1 MFKASPLIS
10 NTGISP
16 FSSQLLAIGVGV
28 AMAIASAT
36 AAAQDAYPDKPIRLI
51 VPYPPGGAT
60 DVIGRVMAQK
70 LSTALGQTVVVDNRA
85 GATGNLGAAIVAKE
99 KPDGYTLL
107 LARTG
112 SQAILPAIMPTS
124 TKYKWDDYTFIGTLE
139 LNPYGCV
146 VNAKSPYKNFDE
158 LATALRTKG
167 KTLNFGTAGSLTTN
181 DMGPRQLFKLLKLTD
196 QVPTQI
202 GYKGTG
208 DAVMSL
214 LGGETEFACG
224 SLGPFLALMKAG
236 RLRAMFVT
244 NPERMTTLP
253 DVPTARELGYPEM
266 EAIVGWSAL
275 YGPAKLPADVRDKLV
290 AALKVVATDPA
301 WLAGTAQT
309 GSLPYILSPDET
321 KEFARRQHALYRT
334 LGEMMNLIDSKA
346 AMQ

>member
-1 MFKASPLIS
+1 MFKASPLTRH
-10 NTGISP
+10 TGISP
-16 FSSQLLAIGVGV
+16 FASQLFAIGAGV
-28 AMAIASAT
+28 AMAIASTT
-36 AAAQDAYPDKPIRLI
+36 AAADGAYPNRPITLI
-51 VPYPPGGAT
+51 APYSTGGDA
-60 DVIGRVMAQK
+60 DVAARNFGIAASKV
-70 LSTALGQTVVVDNRA
+70 LGQTIVVVNKT
-85 GATGNLGAAIVAKE
+85 GASGVIGSAQVVAAP
-99 KPDGYTLL
+99 PDGYTLL

-146 VNAKSPYKNFDE
+146 VNAKSPYKNFEE

-167 KTLNFGTAGSLTTN
+167 KTMNFGTAGSLTTN